1 MVIFPFIWDNRAM
14 KKALIIMLLM
24 LTALSLYSSRSI
36 EVGSGAA
43 YNNTMDSFV
52 KPFLDVTYTLDRFSF
67 YLDWKYDRTLTGY
80 VQYNYD
86 EGIWNH
92 QADITTRYIFG
103 EGGYSALSY
112 MFIVNLS
119 KSGFFL
125 NIGLGAAATLS
136 FSQYTVEPL
145 FMLCKLMRLRTGYSG
160 ERFSAYLFLENNYRH
175 EREWNPKEALGIALA
190 YNITDVDTVT
200 LDVAATS
207 CEMLIDPYRIFY
219 SGRARVGYRRVL

>member
-1 MVIFPFIWDNRAM
+1 MVFFAVMGNNRIM
-14 KKALIIMLLM
+14 KKALIIMLIM
-24 LTALSLYSSRSI
+24 LTAVSLYAARSI

-52 KPFLDVTYTLDRFSF
+52 KPFLDVTYTSGRFSY
-67 YLDWKYDRTLTGY
+67 YLDWKYEGNLTGY

-103 EGGYSALSY
+103 EGGYTALSY
-112 MFIVNLS
+112 MFIVNLE

-136 FSQYTVEPL
+136 FSEYSVEPL

-160 ERFSAYLFLENNYRH
+160 GKVSAYLFLENNYRH
-175 EREWNPKEALGIALA
+175 EREWNPKEALGIALS
-190 YNITDVDTVT
+190 YSITDLDTLT